1 MSPSNA
7 LIRQGRRLLQ
17 IGVALF
23 LFTSFEGFAIPF
35 FAVPQLGRSA
45 HSLSAL
51 LGVILIALGL
61 LWPRLNLGATAARIA
76 FWFLI
81 YSGFAIT
88 GAFIV
93 AAMWGAGKSIMPL
106 AGAPEGTPFQE
117 LIITIVAYS
126 SAPTGITSF
135 TLILWGL
142 HLANVPPS
150 GLVLDAQ
157 HQRSSSAL

>member
-1 MSPSNA
+1 MEASNA
-7 LIRQGRRLLQ
+7 LTRQGHRLLQ

-23 LFTSFEGFAIPF
+23 LFTSFEGFAIPYV
-35 FAVPQLGRSA
+35 AAPLVGRSA

-51 LGVILIALGL
+51 LGVMLIALGL
-61 LWPRLNLGATAARIA
+61 LWPRLKLGAVTSRIA

-88 GAFIV
+88 AAFLI
-93 AAMWGAGKSIMPL
+93 AAISGAGRSIMPL
-106 AGAPEGTPFQE
+106 AGAPEGTPSQE

-135 TLILWGL
+135 GLILWGL
-142 HLANVPPS
+142 RLYE
-150 GLVLDAQ
+150 GEYK
-157 HQRSSSAL
+157 